1 MRRIGFV
8 LIMGLLFSVVE
19 PINASIKP
27 GTSCKKVNELM
38 ESNKQVLVCAKAGTK
53 LRWKIASSA
62 QTTKYFKKLIAEK
75 AATEKAATEK
85 AATEKAA
92 TEKAAT
98 EKAATEKA
106 ATEKAATEKAAT
118 EKAAAAC
125 AVSLSCKVG
134 DKGPGGGIVFFDAG
148 SQQSW
153 GRYLEYAPDNW
164 NGSLNDPSIPWCNIT
179 NIDFRSTVTDPSIK
193 ATLGYEIGQGKANTN
208 LIKSKCSSG
217 AAVLA
222 SGYRGGGKSDWY
234 LPSRNELTELCN
246 YSKKQIQSVDFSVCA
261 TGSLGKTAVWYWSS
275 SEGGVSTAWI
285 RNFFNSDE
293 GNDQKSYGYGV
304 RPTRS
309 F

>member
-62 QTTKYFKKLIAEK
+62 QTTKYFKKLIA
-75 AATEKAATEK
+75 
-85 AATEKAA
+85 
-92 TEKAAT
+92 